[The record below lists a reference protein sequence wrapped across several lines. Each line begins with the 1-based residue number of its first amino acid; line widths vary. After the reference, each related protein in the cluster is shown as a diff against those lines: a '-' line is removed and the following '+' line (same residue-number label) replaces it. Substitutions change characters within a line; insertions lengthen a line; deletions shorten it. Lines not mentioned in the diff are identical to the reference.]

1 MKTCKN
7 NVSFDQIINGIVK
20 ENYKL
25 FLIYI
30 ILLIVIPINTI
41 LLPYLVGNLYT
52 KIKNNENILYIFIL
66 IILSIIVIQ
75 IINISNEIVEIK
87 LMPNIHKYVRELI
100 MNHIFKTRENQ
111 FSEVSTGDLI
121 SKIVKLP
128 HIVYNYI
135 DYWKNMLIPN
145 IITIIIA
152 LIFFIFI
159 DFKLFLLLLSVIIIF
174 ILIVKISFDKCT
186 ITSLKRDESYTTIVS
201 NVDDILQNILVVMN
215 FNNTNKEFER
225 LDLYQ
230 KLYADL
236 TAETMK
242 CSLSA
247 KYIIIPLMISFI
259 IYLTYRSYKLINAK
273 KIDTGKFIT
282 MLIVAFI
289 LLNIFFNNLSV
300 LKDVYMRWGIIQNTL
315 NDFNHCTIIKEPY
328 NKDSKYKTGINFQ
341 DITYG
346 YISDNKQINIFNNL
360 NLVINLNEIT
370 IIKGEIGS
378 GKTTLINL
386 IMKYQIP
393 QKGEIFFN
401 NIPYSKIETKI
412 IRDKILYIPQNPIL
426 LNRTVYENITY
437 GVKFNITKDLV
448 DDYIDKYNLRNFINS
463 LSNGL
468 DTNVGI
474 HGSKLSGGQKQIIWI
489 LKSIII
495 NPEILILDEPTS
507 SIDENTKKIVYDLL
521 KTIMKN
527 KTVIIISHDDNL
539 VKKGDRIL
547 TISNGNIIKDEK
559 N

>member
-7 NVSFDQIINGIVK
+7 NVSFDQIINGIIK

-25 FLIYI
+25 FLVYT

-41 LLPYLVGNLYT
+41 LLPYLVGNLYN
-52 KIKNNENILYIFIL
+52 KIKNNENILYLFIL
-66 IILSIIVIQ
+66 IILSIIVVQ

-159 DFKLFLLLLSVIIIF
+159 DFKLFLLLLLIIIIF
-174 ILIVKISFDKCT
+174 ISVVKISFDKCT

-230 KLYADL
+230 KMYADL

-259 IYLTYRSYKLINAK
+259 IYLTYRSYKLINYK

-315 NDFNHCTIIKEPY
+315 NDFNHCMIIKEPY
-328 NKDSKYKTGINFQ
+328 NKQSKYKTGINFQ

-346 YISDNKQINIFNNL
+346 YLSDNKQINIFNNL

-393 QKGEIFFN
+393 HKGEIFFN
-401 NIPYSKIETKI
+401 NIPYSKINTKD

-426 LNRTVYENITY
+426 LNRTVYENISY
-437 GVKFNITKDLV
+437 GIKFNINKKLV
-448 DDYIDKYNLRNFINS
+448 DNYIDKYNLRNFINS

-507 SIDENTKKIVYDLL
+507 SIDENTKNIVYDLL

-527 KTVIIISHDDNL
+527 KTVIIITHDDNL
-539 VKKGDRIL
+539 VKKGNRIL

-559 N
+559 I